1 MSLEAEPMK
10 EDSWSLH
17 EQIEDNQDESYMKDQ
32 VFLKVFLHPFLL
44 VNASIFKPS
53 CLLFF
58 KKLKF

>member
-17 EQIEDNQDESYMKDQ
+17 EQIEDNQDESYMKEQ

-44 VNASIFKPS
+44 VSTFIFKPS
-53 CLLFF
+53 CLLF
-58 KKLKF
+58 